1 MAVCASSCVVTAPV
15 RYTSGCGVVTR
26 NGGIKALA
34 FIACDYEFTDITD
47 AAEWAT
53 AIGANNV
60 VLTGELMAELPRAS
74 PNKKR
79 VSSCSAERTIGY
91 TRTIAFVDY
100 NTDPNWN
107 AGSPTTRDTTFW
119 NTLLANPNKFK
130 MAYYTCDGAIYGV
143 VNDFTIDVSNV
154 IPSDNT
160 DVMRWEGT
168 IEFTGLNNL
177 APAIVDLN
185 NLI

>member
-1 MAVCASSCVVTAPV
+1 MAICASSCVVTVPT
-15 RYTSGCGVVTR
+15 RPTGCGVTTR
-26 NGGIKALA
+26 QGGIKALA
-34 FIACDYEFTDITD
+34 FIVCDYTFTDIED

-53 AIGANNV
+53 AITAGNV
-60 VLTGELMAELPRAS
+60 VLTKELMGELPRAS

-91 TRTIAFVDY
+91 TRTVAFVDY

-107 AGSPTTRDTTFW
+107 GATPTVLDTTFW
-119 NTLLANPNKFK
+119 NTLLANPNKYKFG
-130 MAYYTCDGAIYGV
+130 YYTCDGTFYGP

-154 IPSDNT
+154 IPPDNT
-160 DVMRWEGT
+160 DVQRWEGT
-168 IEFTGLNNL
+168 IEFNSLTNL
-177 APAIVDLN
+177 APVLVDLN